1 MKKKLMLFVCF
12 SISVIIAVCFT
23 GLLSF
28 NGIDRGQEL
37 KNEINAIGSFI
48 QKNRLVEKTYM
59 QFYSKEL
66 CDNFYTSSDAV
77 LTSISQISNQLALE
91 KAKVLEEQYR
101 QYRKYF
107 DNIVTVHNDINKLSV
122 KLTEPLE
129 LSLKQLDYL
138 KLQLDEKQS
147 QLQMEGEDLSADE
160 RDMFVVIRECKIIFM
175 QLQNLQN
182 QFMASGDIIYVDRFK
197 EISSGYAQSYIS
209 SLTEF
214 TRALKNDDYVV
225 RAVEVSESMDKFLI
239 YIGDSLALTSKQ
251 NEIIRQLDLSGDQ
264 VLNITNDI
272 IDDVE
277 LDIQSKKQAAITI
290 MLIVVCSSI
299 VIYIIMSFI
308 LIRSLADSIRRIA
321 DTIKNGTDLVAR
333 AACEIANS
341 SESLAQGASRQASSV
356 QETSAA
362 LAEMLSMTQNNAQS
376 ADMADKYMS
385 QTNNVVVTT
394 AESME
399 QLITSM
405 AGINKASE
413 ETAKIVK
420 AIDEIAFQTNLLAL
434 NAAVEAAR
442 AGESGKGFAVVAE
455 EVRNLAMRS
464 AQAAD
469 STANLIDT
477 TIARVNSGSE
487 LAQKAGETF
496 TNVGESA
503 RKVASFLTEIANA
516 SKEQATGISQLNSTV
531 AVIDSVIRQYALE
544 TRNFSSSSDTL
555 INQVT
560 NMQDA
565 VGDLLYIVNH

>member
-1 MKKKLMLFVCF
+1 
-12 SISVIIAVCFT
+12 
-23 GLLSF
+23 
-28 NGIDRGQEL
+28 
-37 KNEINAIGSFI
+37 
-48 QKNRLVEKTYM
+48 
-59 QFYSKEL
+59 
-66 CDNFYTSSDAV
+66 
-77 LTSISQISNQLALE
+77 
-91 KAKVLEEQYR
+91 
-101 QYRKYF
+101 
-107 DNIVTVHNDINKLSV
+107 
-122 KLTEPLE
+122 PLE
-129 LSLKQLDYL
+129 LSLNQLDYL

-147 QLQMEGEDLSADE
+147 QLQMEGDDLSADE

-182 QFMASGDIIYVDRFK
+182 QFMATGDMVFVERFK

-214 TRALKNDDYVV
+214 ARALKNDDYVA
-225 RAVEVSESMDKFLI
+225 RAVEVSGSMDKFLI

-251 NEIIRQLDLSGDQ
+251 NGIIRQLDLSGDQ
-264 VLNITNDI
+264 VLDTTNDI
-272 IDDVE
+272 IADVE
-277 LDIQSKKQAAITI
+277 LDIQAKKQTAITI
-290 MLIVVCSSI
+290 MSVVVCSSI

-308 LIRSLADSIRRIA
+308 LIRLLADSIRRIA
-321 DTIKNGTDLVAR
+321 DTIKCGTDLVAR

-341 SESLAQGASRQASSV
+341 SESLAQGASRQANSV

-385 QTNNVVVTT
+385 QTNTVVVTT

-496 TNVGESA
+496 TDVGESA
-503 RKVASFLTEIANA
+503 RKVAAFLSEIANA
-516 SKEQATGISQLNSTV
+516 SKEQATGISQLNSSV
-531 AVIDSVIRQYALE
+531 AAIDSVTRQYVLE

-555 INQVT
+555 IGQVT